1 MTSFTEKRRKKGKI
15 QRQSSG
21 WLENLEVES
30 QAQREFKKKKKNLKD
45 IRPLSKAEKYLTL
58 ESFRPRKGL
67 MKSLKSQMS

>member
-30 QAQREFKKKKKNLKD
+30 QAQREFKKKKK
-45 IRPLSKAEKYLTL
+45 T
-58 ESFRPRKGL
+58 
-67 MKSLKSQMS
+67 